1 MSVALH
7 ISWLIHHMIAISG
20 ALVLNYDISRDFFH
34 FIKIL
39 IFWVVGRVKGQ
50 KMVQNEKKLCLSRSI
65 SQESYIIWFSFMV
78 HICKMV
84 LSTGIFF
91 HFSKI
96 LIFRVIRGVKV
107 QKIVRND
114 KKFSLSRSI
123 SQETY
128 IIWSSFVLCKCKMII
143 SSGLFSFFHDF
154 DFSGC

>member
-1 MSVALH
+1 MTKKFSR
-7 ISWLIHHMIAISG
+7 WKYFMLICLG
-20 ALVLNYDISRDFFH
+20 
-34 FIKIL
+34 
-39 IFWVVGRVKGQ
+39 WVKGQ
-50 KMVQNEKKLCLSRSI
+50 KMVQNEKKLYLSRSI
-65 SQESYIIWFSFMV
+65 SQEPYIIWFSFMV
-78 HICKMV
+78 HIWKMI

-96 LIFRVIRGVKV
+96 LIFRVVRGVKG

-128 IIWSSFVLCKCKMII
+128 IIWSLFVLYKCKMII